1 MFLAFVVIMTV
12 DDLFNGFFCWYC
24 LLSLVVFIVLD
35 VIFIS
40 RDDLDDLMNKFGLF

>member
-12 DDLFNGFFCWYC
+12 DNLFNGSFCWYC
-24 LLSLVVFIVLD
+24 IFSLGIFIVLD